1 MVLVSDLKA
10 EVAKVS
16 VQPGGSPFRAPI
28 RLVMAEI
35 LPSGDP
41 LRGANVGGRPAS
53 LKVPHRAELIGRV
66 IRSTRPV
73 KVRNKRSANGE
84 RLRCGLHLRGIPQTG
99 YEKANFGSTSTHRT
113 LAGPWG
119 TPSQSARV

>member
-41 LRGANVGGRPAS
+41 LCG
-53 LKVPHRAELIGRV
+53 
-66 IRSTRPV
+66 T
-73 KVRNKRSANGE
+73 NGVA
-84 RLRCGLHLRGIPQTG
+84 GLDP
-99 YEKANFGSTSTHRT
+99 
-113 LAGPWG
+113 
-119 TPSQSARV
+119 